1 MSITNE
7 YHSTYAGH
15 HYFIGHAKKY
25 PLLPYALDGLGLYR
39 KQGYI
44 NRPDGIESY
53 QWTQCVSGTGEFF
66 YNNKVFTIT
75 PGMAIYVPAHFEH
88 QYHNISSDF
97 CVNYLYFGGA
107 LMTELMA
114 HFHMLKP
121 AVYVLNHPERV
132 LEYEDQMMALHL
144 SNGENTAY
152 EISKILYC
160 CIFDIV
166 HDINKVLPNAG
177 SKENILVHQ
186 AIRFM
191 QAHYA
196 QPIGLQEIAENLTI
210 SKEHLCRIF
219 RKNTKTTISAYLE
232 EIRICEAKNMILKY
246 PGKTIGEIC
255 HLCGFDSPS
264 YFSVI
269 FKKREHMTPL
279 EFRHDHKRLSLDS
292 IIMDDI

>member
-1 MSITNE
+1 MVI
-7 YHSTYAGH
+7 
-15 HYFIGHAKKY
+15 
-25 PLLPYALDGLGLYR
+25 
-39 KQGYI
+39 YI
-44 NRPDGIESY
+44 
-53 QWTQCVSGTGEFF
+53 
-66 YNNKVFTIT
+66 
-75 PGMAIYVPAHFEH
+75 PANFEH

-107 LMTELMA
+107 LMPELMT
-114 HFHMLKP
+114 HFRLLKP
-121 AVYVLNHPERV
+121 AVFILNHPERV

-144 SNGENTAY
+144 SNCENAAY

-166 HDINKVLPNAG
+166 HDINKVLPNAVN
-177 SKENILVHQ
+177 KENILVHQ
-186 AIRFM
+186 AIGFM

-196 QPIGLQEIAENLTI
+196 QPIGLQEIAKALSI

-232 EIRICEAKNMILKY
+232 EIRICEAKNIILKY
-246 PGKTIGEIC
+246 PDKKIGEIC

-269 FKKREHMTPL
+269 FKKREQMTPL
-279 EFRHDHKRLSLDS
+279 EFRNGHKRLNLDES
-292 IIMDDI
+292 TIH